1 MSNVKKSVKPKKNQ
15 INESCEVS
23 SVPQEPKVIKLPRK
37 SRAKKIPTK
46 EEALKLLSDTS
57 IELKQIIQDLKEDE
71 MKISCMQLKKV
82 PELIKETLCNLDE
95 DLNEIEEQHQELLTH
110 LSMGLLQQQ
119 DK

>member
-1 MSNVKKSVKPKKNQ
+1 MSNVKKSVNPKKTQ

-23 SVPQEPKVIKLPRK
+23 LVPQEPKVVKLPRK

-71 MKISCMQLKKV
+71 MKISCMHLKKV
-82 PELIKETLCNLDE
+82 PELVKETLCNLDE
-95 DLNEIEEQHQELLTH
+95 DLKEIEEQHQELLSH
-110 LSMGLLQQQ
+110 PEKILE
-119 DK
+119 